1 MHCLNLNKT
10 FKNYNHATCM
20 KCATT
25 RNNSPIT
32 EIIYKSKISQAVRAI
47 SKDFEQ
53 LSKVLLLA
61 QMDLFHLSISQ
72 GGNIPVTG
80 ILQPTTF
87 V

>member
-1 MHCLNLNKT
+1 
-10 FKNYNHATCM
+10 M

-32 EIIYKSKISQAVRAI
+32 EIIYKSKISQAVREI